1 MSTTNNPAVFY
12 FHQGTNYESYRYFG
26 SHPDHRDGQD
36 GVVFRVWAPH
46 AQSVSV
52 CGSFNEWDTKDLPMT
67 KISDSGIWERFVP
80 GVLQYDSYKYYIV
93 SAEGKGL
100 YKADPFAVHAE
111 TPPGTASKF
120 YDLSGYEWGDSQ
132 WQEMPFSPSFDR
144 PMNIYEVHLGSW
156 RMHEDGNVY
165 SYREMADQLAD
176 YVSEMG
182 YTHVELMPVSE
193 YPFDGSWGY
202 QVTGYFAPT
211 SRYGTPHDFMYFVD
225 RMHQKNIGV
234 ILDWVPAH
242 FPKDASGLYEFD
254 GGYCYEDS
262 NPLRMEHKEWGTR
275 VFDFGK
281 TEVQSFLVSSA
292 VNWLDTYHVDGL
304 RVDAVASMLYLD
316 YDRKDGEW
324 APNSRGG
331 RENLEAIAFL
341 QKLNEQ
347 IFARFPNAVM
357 AAEESTAWPMVT
369 KPTSVGGLGFNYKWN
384 MGWMND
390 SLSYCQTDPFF
401 RKGVHNKLTFSMMY
415 AYSENYILPISHDE
429 VVHGKCSMIEKMPG
443 GYEQKFANLRAFYA
457 YMFAHPGKKLTFMG
471 SEFAQFIEWRYYEGL
486 DWQLLQYDMHRRFQ
500 SYMKDLFHLYRDMPQ
515 FWEQDST
522 WDGFK
527 WIDADDSDRNCL
539 SFIRYAKDGSAV
551 VVLCNFAPVERKYYR
566 IGVPYS
572 GSYRIILNSDSTQ
585 YGGGTKP
592 NILSYRSDE
601 TPYHGFEN
609 SVCVDLPPMS
619 ALYLEAPRNK
629 ITRRNQE

>member
-1 MSTTNNPAVFY
+1 MSKSNNPAVFY

-26 SHPDHRDGQD
+26 SHRDFRDGKE
-36 GVVFRVWAPH
+36 GAVFRVWAPH
-46 AQSVSV
+46 AASVHV
-52 CGSFNEWDTKDLPMT
+52 TGSFNEWSTDASPMN
-67 KISDSGIWERFVP
+67 KISDGGVWECFIP
-80 GVLQYDSYKYYIV
+80 GVLQFDSYKYCIV
-93 SAEGKGL
+93 TADGREL
-100 YKADPFAVHAE
+100 YKADPFSVHAE
-111 TPPGTASKF
+111 TAPGTASKF
-120 YDLSGYEWGDSQ
+120 YDLTGYEWNDSE
-132 WQEMPFSPSFDR
+132 WQNRDYDPSFNQ

-156 RMHEDGNVY
+156 KRHDDGSVL
-165 SYREMADQLAD
+165 SYRDLADQLSD

-182 YTHVELMPVSE
+182 YTHIELMPVSE

-211 SRYGTPHDFMYFVD
+211 SRYGTPQDFMYFID

-234 ILDWVPAH
+234 IMDWVPAH
-242 FPKDASGLYEFD
+242 FPKDAHGLCEFD

-292 VNWLDTYHVDGL
+292 VNWLDTYHLDGL

-316 YDRKDGEW
+316 YDRRDGEW
-324 APNSRGG
+324 APNAKGG

-347 IFARFPNAVM
+347 IFARFPNAIM

-369 KPTSVGGLGFNYKWN
+369 KPVSVGGLGFNYKWN

-390 SLSYCQTDPFF
+390 SLSYCETDPFF

-429 VVHGKCSMIEKMPG
+429 VVHGKRSMIDKMPG
-443 GYEQKFANLRAFYA
+443 DYDQKFANLRAFYA

-471 SEFAQFIEWRYYEGL
+471 NEFAQFIEWRYAEGL
-486 DWQLLQYDMHRRFQ
+486 DWLLLDYDKHRRFR
-500 SYMKDLFHLYRDMPQ
+500 SFMKELFNIYRSVSA
-515 FWEQDST
+515 FWDQDDS
-522 WDGFK
+522 WDGFQ
-527 WIDADDSDRNCL
+527 WINADDAERNCL
-539 SFIRYAKDGSAV
+539 SFIRYASDGSAV

-566 IGVPYS
+566 LGVPYK
-572 GSYRIILNSDSTQ
+572 GSYRIILNSQSADF
-585 YGGGTKP
+585 GGSIKP
-592 NILSYRSDE
+592 GVLSYKSDE
-601 TPYHGFEN
+601 TPCNGFDN

-619 ALYLEAPRNK
+619 AIYLEANN
-629 ITRRNQE
+629 RRILK

>member
-1 MSTTNNPAVFY
+1 MSKSNNPAVFY

-26 SHPDHRDGQD
+26 SHRDFRDGKE
-36 GVVFRVWAPH
+36 GAVFRVWAPH
-46 AQSVSV
+46 AASVHV
-52 CGSFNEWDTKDLPMT
+52 TGSFNEWSSDASPMT
-67 KISDSGIWERFVP
+67 KISDGGVWECFIP
-80 GVLQYDSYKYYIV
+80 GVLQFDSYKYCIV
-93 SAEGKGL
+93 TADGREL

-111 TPPGTASKF
+111 TAPGTASKF
-120 YDLSGYEWGDSQ
+120 YDLTGYEWNDSE
-132 WQEMPFSPSFDR
+132 WQNRDYDPSFNQ

-156 RMHEDGNVY
+156 KRHDDGSVL
-165 SYREMADQLAD
+165 SYRDLADQLSD

-182 YTHVELMPVSE
+182 YTHIELMPVSE

-211 SRYGTPHDFMYFVD
+211 SRYGTPQDFMYFID

-234 ILDWVPAH
+234 IMDWVPAH
-242 FPKDASGLYEFD
+242 FPKDAHGLCEFD

-281 TEVQSFLVSSA
+281 TEIQSFLVSSA
-292 VNWLDTYHVDGL
+292 VNWLDTYHLDGL

-316 YDRKDGEW
+316 YDRRDGEW
-324 APNSRGG
+324 APNAKGG

-347 IFARFPNAVM
+347 IFARFPNAIM

-369 KPTSVGGLGFNYKWN
+369 KPVSVGGLGFNYKWN

-390 SLSYCQTDPFF
+390 SLSYCETDPFF

-429 VVHGKCSMIEKMPG
+429 VVHGKRSMIDKMPG
-443 GYEQKFANLRAFYA
+443 DYDQKFANLRAFYA

-471 SEFAQFIEWRYYEGL
+471 NEFAQFIEWRYAEGL
-486 DWQLLQYDMHRRFQ
+486 DWLLLDYDKHRRFR
-500 SYMKDLFHLYRDMPQ
+500 SFMKELFNMYRSVPA
-515 FWEQDST
+515 FWDQDDS
-522 WDGFK
+522 WNGFQ
-527 WIDADDSDRNCL
+527 WINADDAERNCL
-539 SFIRYAKDGSAV
+539 SFIRYASDGSAV

-566 IGVPYS
+566 LGVPYK
-572 GSYRIILNSDSTQ
+572 GSYRIILNSQSADF
-585 YGGGTKP
+585 GGSIKP
-592 NILSYRSDE
+592 GVLSYKSDE
-601 TPYHGFEN
+601 TPCNGFDN

-619 ALYLEAPRNK
+619 AVYLEANN
-629 ITRRNQE
+629 RRILK

>member
-1 MSTTNNPAVFY
+1 MSKSNNPAVFY

-26 SHPDHRDGQD
+26 SHRDFRDGKE
-36 GVVFRVWAPH
+36 GAVFRVWAPH
-46 AQSVSV
+46 AASVHV
-52 CGSFNEWDTKDLPMT
+52 TGSFNEWSSDASPMT
-67 KISDSGIWERFVP
+67 KISDGGVWECFIP
-80 GVLQYDSYKYYIV
+80 GVLQFDSYKYCIV
-93 SAEGKGL
+93 TADGREL

-111 TPPGTASKF
+111 TAPGTASKF
-120 YDLSGYEWGDSQ
+120 YDLTGYEWNDSE
-132 WQEMPFSPSFDR
+132 WQNRDYDPSFNQ

-156 RMHEDGNVY
+156 KRHDDGSVL
-165 SYREMADQLAD
+165 SYRDLADQLSD

-182 YTHVELMPVSE
+182 YTHIELMPVSE

-211 SRYGTPHDFMYFVD
+211 SRYGTPQDFMYFID

-234 ILDWVPAH
+234 IMDWVPAH
-242 FPKDASGLYEFD
+242 FPKDAHGLCEFD

-281 TEVQSFLVSSA
+281 TEIQSFLVSSA
-292 VNWLDTYHVDGL
+292 VNWLDTYHLDGL

-316 YDRKDGEW
+316 YDRRDGEW
-324 APNSRGG
+324 APNAKGG

-347 IFARFPNAVM
+347 IFARFPNAIM

-369 KPTSVGGLGFNYKWN
+369 KPVSVGGLGFNYKWN

-390 SLSYCQTDPFF
+390 SLSYCETDPFF

-429 VVHGKCSMIEKMPG
+429 VVHGKRSMIDKMPG
-443 GYEQKFANLRAFYA
+443 DYDQKFANLRAFYA

-471 SEFAQFIEWRYYEGL
+471 NEFAQFIEWRYAEGL
-486 DWQLLQYDMHRRFQ
+486 DWLLLDYDKHRRFR
-500 SYMKDLFHLYRDMPQ
+500 SFMKELFNIYRSVPA
-515 FWEQDST
+515 FWDQDDS
-522 WDGFK
+522 WDGFQ
-527 WIDADDSDRNCL
+527 WINADDAERNCL
-539 SFIRYAKDGSAV
+539 SFIRYASDGSAV
-551 VVLCNFAPVERKYYR
+551 VVLCNFAPVERKYYHL
-566 IGVPYS
+566 GVPYK
-572 GSYRIILNSDSTQ
+572 GSYRIILNSQSADF
-585 YGGGTKP
+585 GGSIKP
-592 NILSYRSDE
+592 GVLSYKSDE
-601 TPYHGFEN
+601 TPCNGFDN

-619 ALYLEAPRNK
+619 TVYLEANN
-629 ITRRNQE
+629 RRILK

>member
-1 MSTTNNPAVFY
+1 MSKSNNPAVFY

-26 SHPDHRDGQD
+26 SHRDFRDGKE
-36 GVVFRVWAPH
+36 GAVFRVWAPN
-46 AQSVSV
+46 AASVHV
-52 CGSFNEWDTKDLPMT
+52 TGSFNEWSTDASPMT
-67 KISDSGIWERFVP
+67 KISDGGVWECFIP
-80 GVLQYDSYKYYIV
+80 GVLQFDSYKYCIV
-93 SAEGKGL
+93 TADGREL
-100 YKADPFAVHAE
+100 YKADPFAVHSE
-111 TPPGTASKF
+111 TAPGTASKF
-120 YDLSGYEWGDSQ
+120 YDLTGYEWNDGE
-132 WQEMPFSPSFDR
+132 WQNRGYDPSFNQ

-156 RMHEDGNVY
+156 KRNDDGSVL
-165 SYREMADQLAD
+165 SYRDLADQLSD

-182 YTHVELMPVSE
+182 YTHIELMPVSE

-211 SRYGTPHDFMYFVD
+211 SRYGTPQDFMYFID

-234 ILDWVPAH
+234 IMDWVPAH
-242 FPKDASGLYEFD
+242 FPKDAHGLCEFD

-292 VNWLDTYHVDGL
+292 VNWLDTYHLDGL

-316 YDRKDGEW
+316 YDRRDGEW
-324 APNSRGG
+324 APNAKGG

-347 IFARFPNAVM
+347 IFARFPNAIM

-369 KPTSVGGLGFNYKWN
+369 KPVSVGGLGFNYKWN

-390 SLSYCQTDPFF
+390 SLSYCETDPFF

-429 VVHGKCSMIEKMPG
+429 VVHGKRSMIEKMPG
-443 GYEQKFANLRAFYA
+443 DYDQKFANLRAFYA

-471 SEFAQFIEWRYYEGL
+471 NEFAQFIEWRYAEGL
-486 DWQLLQYDMHRRFQ
+486 DWLLLDYDKHRRFR
-500 SYMKDLFHLYRDMPQ
+500 SFMKELFNIYRSIPA
-515 FWEQDST
+515 FWDQDDS
-522 WDGFK
+522 WDGFQ
-527 WIDADDSDRNCL
+527 WINADDAERNCL
-539 SFIRYAKDGSAV
+539 SFIRYASDGSAV

-566 IGVPYS
+566 LGVPYK
-572 GSYRIILNSDSTQ
+572 GSYRIILNSQSADF
-585 YGGGTKP
+585 GGSIKP
-592 NILSYRSDE
+592 GVLSYKSDE
-601 TPYHGFEN
+601 TPCNGFDN

-619 ALYLEAPRNK
+619 AVYLEANN
-629 ITRRNQE
+629 RRILK

>member
-1 MSTTNNPAVFY
+1 MSKSNNPAVFY

-26 SHPDHRDGQD
+26 SHRDFRDGKE
-36 GVVFRVWAPH
+36 GAVFRVWAPN
-46 AQSVSV
+46 AASVHV
-52 CGSFNEWDTKDLPMT
+52 TGSFNEWSTDASPMT
-67 KISDSGIWERFVP
+67 KISDGGVWECFIP
-80 GVLQYDSYKYYIV
+80 GVLQFDSYKYCIV
-93 SAEGKGL
+93 TADGREL
-100 YKADPFAVHAE
+100 YKADPFAVHSE
-111 TPPGTASKF
+111 TAPGTASKF
-120 YDLSGYEWGDSQ
+120 YDLTGYEWNDGE
-132 WQEMPFSPSFDR
+132 WQNRGYDPSFNQ

-156 RMHEDGNVY
+156 KRNDDGSVL
-165 SYREMADQLAD
+165 SYRDLADQLSD

-182 YTHVELMPVSE
+182 YTHIELMPVSE

-211 SRYGTPHDFMYFVD
+211 SRYGTPQDFMYFID

-234 ILDWVPAH
+234 IMDWVPAH
-242 FPKDASGLYEFD
+242 FPKDAHGLCEFD

-292 VNWLDTYHVDGL
+292 VNWLDTYHLDGL

-316 YDRKDGEW
+316 YDRRDGEW
-324 APNSRGG
+324 APNAKGG

-347 IFARFPNAVM
+347 IFARFPNAIM

-369 KPTSVGGLGFNYKWN
+369 KPVSVGGLGFNYKWN

-390 SLSYCQTDPFF
+390 SLSYCETDPFF

-429 VVHGKCSMIEKMPG
+429 VVHGKRSMIEKMPG
-443 GYEQKFANLRAFYA
+443 DYDQKFANLRAFYA

-471 SEFAQFIEWRYYEGL
+471 NEFAQFIEWRYAEGL
-486 DWQLLQYDMHRRFQ
+486 DWLLLDYDKHRRFR
-500 SYMKDLFHLYRDMPQ
+500 SFMKELFNIYRSVPA
-515 FWEQDST
+515 FWDQDDS
-522 WDGFK
+522 WDGFQ
-527 WIDADDSDRNCL
+527 WINADDAERNCL
-539 SFIRYAKDGSAV
+539 SFIRYASDGSAV

-566 IGVPYS
+566 LGVPYK
-572 GSYRIILNSDSTQ
+572 GSYRIILNSQSADF
-585 YGGGTKP
+585 GGSIKP
-592 NILSYRSDE
+592 GVLSYKSDE
-601 TPYHGFEN
+601 TPCNGFDN

-619 ALYLEAPRNK
+619 AVYLEANN
-629 ITRRNQE
+629 RRILK